1 MNILFWKK
9 KNQKLY
15 PRSFAKRLTW
25 RIMLT
30 LFIVMGIISSIIVLI
45 CWAIALTSVAGI
57 TDRQLE
63 YKAKSVEKTLT
74 EVYVATI
81 NTVPDIEDNLHRPDR
96 MQGVMKRIVE
106 LNPHIRSCGI
116 SFRENYYP
124 QKGRWFCPYAQR
136 RDSDSI
142 VIMQTIGG
150 DEYDYLDKPWFQEA
164 MKAKEGYWSAPF
176 FDGTDNKTPL
186 VAYLVPIRDERDS
199 TVAVLGVDLSL
210 EYLADDISKQLFSFK
225 DEKEKWSAEKE
236 VYYFIADSAGI
247 YLAHPD
253 KQRIVRQNYVNIAKL
268 TADSTD
274 DYVGRVILK
283 EHQSGHLMTDNEGN
297 DIVIDGEKVMINYTS
312 LEHTPWTIVMVF
324 PTFFVNVISYIIGGL
339 LLFFI
344 LIGLLVVFFAGRRGI
359 KKTSEP
365 LRQLAVSADEVA
377 KGNFDTHLP
386 NIKSRD
392 EIHQLRDS
400 FENMQQSLTRYVN
413 ELRDTTAQNAAM
425 ENELK
430 IAHDIQMSML
440 PKTFPPYPERDDIDI
455 YGMLTPAKAVGGDLF
470 DFYIRDNQL
479 FFCIGDVSGKG
490 IPASL
495 FMSVTRSLFRNI
507 SAHVAFPERIAFAL
521 NNALTENN
529 DTYMF
534 VTLFTGVLDLATGHL
549 RYCNAGHN
557 SPLLIGCNVEDCEP
571 HSDLQVGDCVPHS
584 DLQVGDCVPHSDLQV
599 RELSCLSNLPLGIM
613 ADFQF
618 EAQEVD
624 IASQTTI
631 FLFTDG
637 LNEAENA
644 VQEQF
649 GDDRIMAVANRLL
662 AERQY
667 QPLNITYEM
676 YQAVHTFVAG
686 AEQSDDLTM
695 LAIQYTK
702 KQ

>member
-1 MNILFWKK
+1 MNIFFWKK
-9 KNQKLY
+9 KSQKPY

-30 LFIVMGIISSIIVLI
+30 LFIVMGIISAIIVFIGWMITL
-45 CWAIALTSVAGI
+45 AGVSSV

-63 YKAKSVEKTLT
+63 YKAKSVEQILT
-74 EVYVATI
+74 EVYVATV

-136 RDSDSI
+136 SDSDSI
-142 VIMQTIGG
+142 VVTHTIGG
-150 DEYDYLDKPWFQEA
+150 KEQDYLQKAWFQEA
-164 MKAKEGYWSAPF
+164 MKAKEDYWSKPF
-176 FDGTDNKTPL
+176 FDSSDQKTPL
-186 VAYLVPIRDERDS
+186 VAYLAPIRDEHDS

-210 EYLADDISKQLFSFK
+210 ELLADDISKKMFSFK
-225 DEKEKWSAEKE
+225 DDTERWSAEKE
-236 VYYFIADSAGI
+236 MYYFITDSTGT
-247 YLAHPD
+247 YLLHPD
-253 KQRIVRQNYVNIAKL
+253 KQRIVRQNFNDIAKQTNDL
-268 TADSTD
+268 SD
-274 DYVGRVILK
+274 DYLGRVIL
-283 EHQSGHLMTDNEGN
+283 ERNESGHLMTDDHGN
-297 DIVIDGEKVMINYTS
+297 DLMIDGEEVVINYKS
-312 LEHTPWTIVMVF
+312 LGHTPWTMFMVLPSF
-324 PTFFVNVISYIIGGL
+324 YIEVISYIIGGL

-344 LIGLLVVFFAGRRGI
+344 LTGLIVVFFTGRKRI
-359 KKTSEP
+359 KKAAEP
-365 LRQLAVSADEVA
+365 LKQLAVSADEVA

-386 NIKSRD
+386 DIKSRD

-400 FENMQQSLTRYVN
+400 FENMQHSLTRYVG
-413 ELRDTTAQNAAM
+413 ELRDTTAQKAAM
-425 ENELK
+425 ESELK

-455 YGMLTPAKAVGGDLF
+455 YGTLTPAKAVGGDLF

-490 IPASL
+490 IPASM
-495 FMSVTRSLFRNI
+495 FMAVTRSLFRNI
-507 SAHVAFPERIAFAL
+507 SGHVAHPERIAYTL
-521 NNALTENN
+521 NNALTEGNETN
-529 DTYMF
+529 MF

-549 RYCNAGHN
+549 CYCNAGHN
-557 SPLLIGCNVEDCEP
+557 APLLIGRG
-571 HSDLQVGDCVPHS
+571 VGDLPCQP
-584 DLQVGDCVPHSDLQV
+584 
-599 RELSCLSNLPLGIM
+599 NLPLGIL
-613 ADFQF
+613 AEFQF

-624 IASQTTI
+624 LDPDTTI

-644 VQEQF
+644 CHEQF
-649 GDDRIMAVANRLL
+649 GDERIAEVASRLL
-662 AERQY
+662 AKRQH

-676 YQAVHTFVAG
+676 YQAVHSFVAG

-695 LAIQYTK
+695 LAIQYTNK
-702 KQ
+702 KL

>member
-1 MNILFWKK
+1 MAYHA
-9 KNQKLY
+9 Y
-15 PRSFAKRLTW
+15 PIYCDGYYFCYYRVH
-25 RIMLT
+25 
-30 LFIVMGIISSIIVLI
+30 LFIVMGIISAIIVCI
-45 CWAIALTSVAGI
+45 CWAITLTSVSGI

-63 YKAKSVEKTLT
+63 YKAKTVEQILT
-74 EVYVATI
+74 EVYVATV

-142 VIMQTIGG
+142 VILQTIGG
-150 DEYDYLDKPWFQEA
+150 LKQDYLNEVWFQEA
-164 MKAKEGYWSAPF
+164 MKAKEGYWSKPF
-176 FDGTDNKTPL
+176 FDGTDQKTPL

-210 EYLADDISKQLFSFK
+210 DYLADDISNEFFSFNSRK
-225 DEKEKWSAEKE
+225 DGWSAEKNI
-236 VYYFIADSAGI
+236 YYFVSDSTGT
-247 YLAHPD
+247 YLVHPD
-253 KQRIVRQNYVNIAKL
+253 KNRIVNQNYNDIAKL
-268 TADSTD
+268 TANPSD
-274 DYVGRVILK
+274 DYLGQILMK
-283 EHQSGHLMTDNEGN
+283 HESGHLMTDGRGN
-297 DIVIDGEKVMINYTS
+297 DLVIDGEKVMVNFKS
-312 LEHTPWTIVMVF
+312 LEHTPWTMFMVL
-324 PTFFVNVISYIIGGL
+324 PTFFVDVIFYILGGL

-344 LIGLLVVFFAGRRGI
+344 LIGLIVVFFAGRRGI
-359 KKTSEP
+359 KKSSEP
-365 LRQLAVSADEVA
+365 LRQLALSANEVA

-386 NIKSRD
+386 GIHSRD

-413 ELRDTTAQNAAM
+413 ELRDTTAQKAAM
-425 ENELK
+425 ESELK

-470 DFYIRDNQL
+470 DFYIRDEKL

-490 IPASL
+490 IPASM
-495 FMSVTRSLFRNI
+495 FMAVTRSLFRNI
-507 SAHVAFPERIAFAL
+507 SAHVVLPEHIAYAL
-521 NNALTENN
+521 NNALTEGNETN
-529 DTYMF
+529 MF

-549 RYCNAGHN
+549 HYCNAGHN
-557 SPLLIGCNVEDCEP
+557 APLLVGCDVED
-571 HSDLQVGDCVPHS
+571 SVPHA
-584 DLQVGDCVPHSDLQV
+584 DPQV
-599 RELSCLSNLPLGIM
+599 RELPCLPNLPLGIM
-613 ADFQF
+613 GEFQF

-624 IASQTTI
+624 LDPDTTI

-644 VQEQF
+644 FHEQF
-649 GDDRIMAVANRLL
+649 GDERIVEVANRLL
-662 AERQY
+662 AKREH
-667 QPLNITYEM
+667 QPINITYEM
-676 YQAVHTFVAG
+676 FKAVHTFVNG

-695 LAIQYTK
+695 LAIQYTN

>member
-1 MNILFWKK
+1 MQAIILLLAVDVMNIFFWKK
-9 KNQKLY
+9 KNQNPY

-30 LFIVMGIISSIIVLI
+30 LFIVMGIISAIIVCI
-45 CWAIALTSVAGI
+45 CWAITLTSVSGI

-63 YKAKSVEKTLT
+63 YKTKTVEQILT
-74 EVYVATI
+74 EVYVATV

-142 VIMQTIGG
+142 VILQTIGG
-150 DEYDYLDKPWFQEA
+150 LKQDYLNEAWFQEA
-164 MKAKEGYWSAPF
+164 MKAKEGYWSKPF
-176 FDGTDNKTPL
+176 FDGTDQKTPL

-210 EYLADDISKQLFSFK
+210 DYLADDISNEFFSFNSRK
-225 DEKEKWSAEKE
+225 DGWSAEKNI
-236 VYYFIADSAGI
+236 YYFVSDSTGT
-247 YLAHPD
+247 YLVHPD
-253 KQRIVRQNYVNIAKL
+253 KNRIVNQNYNDIAKL
-268 TADSTD
+268 TASPSD
-274 DYVGRVILK
+274 DYLGQILMK
-283 EHQSGHLMTDNEGN
+283 HESGHLMTDGRGN
-297 DIVIDGEKVMINYTS
+297 DLVIDGEKVMVNFKS
-312 LEHTPWTIVMVF
+312 LEHTPWTMFMVL
-324 PTFFVNVISYIIGGL
+324 PTFFVDVIFYILGGL

-344 LIGLLVVFFAGRRGI
+344 LIGLIVVFFAGRRGI
-359 KKTSEP
+359 KKSSEP
-365 LRQLAVSADEVA
+365 LRQLALSANEVA

-386 NIKSRD
+386 KIKSRD

-400 FENMQQSLTRYVN
+400 FENMQQSLTLYVN
-413 ELRDTTAQNAAM
+413 ELRDTTAQKAAM
-425 ENELK
+425 ESELK

-470 DFYIRDNQL
+470 DFYIRDEKL

-490 IPASL
+490 IPASM
-495 FMSVTRSLFRNI
+495 FMAVTRSLFRNI
-507 SAHVAFPERIAFAL
+507 SAHVVLPEHIAYAL
-521 NNALTENN
+521 NNALTEGNETN
-529 DTYMF
+529 MF

-549 RYCNAGHN
+549 HYCNAGHN
-557 SPLLIGCNVEDCEP
+557 APLLVGCDVED
-571 HSDLQVGDCVPHS
+571 SVPHA
-584 DLQVGDCVPHSDLQV
+584 DPQV
-599 RELSCLSNLPLGIM
+599 RELPCLPNLPLGIM
-613 ADFQF
+613 GEFQF

-624 IASQTTI
+624 LDPDSTI

-644 VQEQF
+644 FHEQF
-649 GDDRIMAVANRLL
+649 GDERIMEVANRLL
-662 AERQY
+662 AKREH
-667 QPLNITYEM
+667 QPINITYEM
-676 YQAVHTFVAG
+676 FQAVHNFVNG

-695 LAIQYTK
+695 LAIQYTS

>member
-1 MNILFWKK
+1 MQAIILLLAVDVMNIFFLLF
-9 KNQKLY
+9 KNQNPY

-30 LFIVMGIISSIIVLI
+30 LFIVMGIISAIIVCI
-45 CWAIALTSVAGI
+45 CWAITLTSVSGI

-63 YKAKSVEKTLT
+63 YKAKTVEQILT
-74 EVYVATI
+74 EVYVATV

-142 VIMQTIGG
+142 VILQTIGG
-150 DEYDYLDKPWFQEA
+150 LKQDYLNEAWFQEA
-164 MKAKEGYWSAPF
+164 MKAKEGYWSKPF
-176 FDGTDNKTPL
+176 FDGTDQKTPL

-210 EYLADDISKQLFSFK
+210 DYLADDISNEFFSFNSRK
-225 DEKEKWSAEKE
+225 DGWSAEKNI
-236 VYYFIADSAGI
+236 YYFVSDSTGT
-247 YLAHPD
+247 YLVHPD
-253 KQRIVRQNYVNIAKL
+253 KNRIVNQNYNDIAKL
-268 TADSTD
+268 TANPSD
-274 DYVGRVILK
+274 DYLGQILMK
-283 EHQSGHLMTDNEGN
+283 HESGHLMTDGRGN
-297 DIVIDGEKVMINYTS
+297 DLVIDGEKVMLNFKS
-312 LEHTPWTIVMVF
+312 LEHTPWTMFMVL
-324 PTFFVNVISYIIGGL
+324 PTFFVDVIFYILGGL

-344 LIGLLVVFFAGRRGI
+344 LIGLIVVFFAGRRGI
-359 KKTSEP
+359 KKSSEP
-365 LRQLAVSADEVA
+365 LRQLALSANEVA

-386 NIKSRD
+386 KIKSRD

-400 FENMQQSLTRYVN
+400 FENMQQSLTLYVN
-413 ELRDTTAQNAAM
+413 ELRDTTAQKAAM
-425 ENELK
+425 ESELK

-470 DFYIRDNQL
+470 DFYIRDEKL

-490 IPASL
+490 IPASM
-495 FMSVTRSLFRNI
+495 FMAVTRSLFRNI
-507 SAHVAFPERIAFAL
+507 SAHVVLPEHIAYAL
-521 NNALTENN
+521 NNALTEGNETN
-529 DTYMF
+529 MF

-549 RYCNAGHN
+549 HYCNAGHN
-557 SPLLIGCNVEDCEP
+557 APLLVGCDVED
-571 HSDLQVGDCVPHS
+571 SVPHA
-584 DLQVGDCVPHSDLQV
+584 DPQV
-599 RELSCLSNLPLGIM
+599 RELPCLPNLPLGIM
-613 ADFQF
+613 GEFQF

-624 IASQTTI
+624 LDPDTTI

-644 VQEQF
+644 FHEQF
-649 GDDRIMAVANRLL
+649 GDERIMEVANRLL
-662 AERQY
+662 AQREH
-667 QPLNITYEM
+667 QPINITYEM
-676 YQAVHTFVAG
+676 FQAVHNFVNG

-695 LAIQYTK
+695 LAIQYTR

>member
-1 MNILFWKK
+1 MNIFFWH
-9 KNQKLY
+9 QKDKRPY

-30 LFIVMGIISSIIVLI
+30 LFIVMGIISAIIVYIGWMITLASVTGI
-45 CWAIALTSVAGI
+45 CN
-57 TDRQLE
+57 RQLE
-63 YKAKSVEKTLT
+63 YRAKIVEQTLT

-106 LNPHIRSCGI
+106 LNPHVRSCGI

-136 RDSDSI
+136 SDSDSI
-142 VIMQTIGG
+142 VLMQTIGG
-150 DEYDYLDKPWFQEA
+150 KEQDYLNEAWFKEA
-164 MKAKEGYWSAPF
+164 MTAKEAYWSKPF
-176 FDGTDNKTPL
+176 FDGTDHKTPL

-210 EYLADDISKQLFSFK
+210 ELLVSDLLSDYFRYRDDDTGQ
-225 DEKEKWSAEKE
+225 WSAEQKT
-236 VYYFIADSAGI
+236 YYFITDSAGT
-247 YLAHPD
+247 YLSHPD
-253 KQRIVRQNYVNIAKL
+253 KQRIIRQNYNDIAKL
-268 TADSTD
+268 TANASD
-274 DYVGRVILK
+274 DYVGRVLFK
-283 EHQSGHLMTDNEGN
+283 NQGSGHLMTDDHGN
-297 DIVIDGEKVMINYTS
+297 DILIDGEEVMINYKS
-312 LEHTPWTIVMVF
+312 LDHTPWTMVMVL
-324 PTFFVNVISYIIGGL
+324 PTFFIEVISYVVGGL

-344 LIGLLVVFFAGRRGI
+344 LIGLIVVFFAGRRGI
-359 KKTSEP
+359 KKSSEP
-365 LRQLAVSADEVA
+365 LKQLAVSADEVA

-386 NIKSRD
+386 AIHSRD

-413 ELRDTTAQNAAM
+413 ELRDTTAQKAAM
-425 ENELK
+425 ESELK
-430 IAHDIQMSML
+430 IAHDIQMDML

-455 YGMLTPAKAVGGDLF
+455 YGTLTPAKAVGGDLF

-490 IPASL
+490 IPASM
-495 FMSVTRSLFRNI
+495 FMAVTRSLFRNI
-507 SAHVAFPERIAFAL
+507 SAHVALPDHIAYSL
-521 NNALTENN
+521 NNALSENN
-529 DTYMF
+529 DSNLF

-557 SPLLIGCNVEDCEP
+557 APLL
-571 HSDLQVGDCVPHS
+571 VGRDA
-584 DLQVGDCVPHSDLQV
+584 GDCVPHSDLQV
-599 RELSCLSNLPLGIM
+599 RELPCQPNLPLGIM
-613 ADFQF
+613 AEFQF

-624 IASQTTI
+624 LDPGTTI

-644 VQEQF
+644 LHEQF
-649 GDDRIMAVANRLL
+649 GDKRIAEVANRLL
-662 AERQY
+662 AKGEH
-667 QPLNITYEM
+667 QPINIIYEM
-676 YQAVHTFVAG
+676 YQAVHNFVNG

-695 LAIQYTK
+695 LAIQYK
-702 KQ
+702 

>member
-1 MNILFWKK
+1 MNIFFWNKK
-9 KNQKLY
+9 DKRPY

-30 LFIVMGIISSIIVLI
+30 LFIVMGIISAIIVLI
-45 CWAIALTSVAGI
+45 CWAIALTGLTGI

-136 RDSDSI
+136 SDSDSI
-142 VIMQTIGG
+142 VLMQTIGG
-150 DEYDYLDKPWFQEA
+150 KEQDYLNEAWFKEA
-164 MKAKEGYWSAPF
+164 MTAKEGYWAKPF
-176 FDGTDNKTPL
+176 FDGNDSETPL

-199 TVAVLGVDLSL
+199 TVAVLGVDISLVDLSRDVSVVFFDG
-210 EYLADDISKQLFSFK
+210 ERFSK
-225 DEKEKWSAEKE
+225 EWSAEEKM
-236 VYYFIADSAGI
+236 YYFIVDSTGTF
-247 YLAHPD
+247 LVHPD
-253 KQRIVRQNYVNIAKL
+253 KQRIVNQNYNDIAKL
-268 TADSTD
+268 TADPSD
-274 DYVGRVILK
+274 DYIGQILL
-283 EHQSGHLMTDNEGN
+283 EHGSGHLMTDDDGN
-297 DIVIDGEKVMINYTS
+297 DLVIDGETVMINYKS
-312 LEHTPWTIVMVF
+312 LEHTPWTMVLVF
-324 PTFFVNVISYIIGGL
+324 PVFYINVASYILGGL

-344 LIGLLVVFFAGRRGI
+344 LIGLIVVFFAGRRGI

-377 KGNFDTHLP
+377 KGNFETHLP
-386 NIKSRD
+386 DIQSRD

-413 ELRDTTAQNAAM
+413 ELRDTTAQKASM
-425 ENELK
+425 ESELK
-430 IAHDIQMSML
+430 IAHDIQMDML

-455 YGMLTPAKAVGGDLF
+455 YGTLTPAKAVGGDLF
-470 DFYIRDNQL
+470 DFYIRDEKL

-490 IPASL
+490 IPASM
-495 FMSVTRSLFRNI
+495 FMAVTRSLFRNI
-507 SAHVAFPERIAFAL
+507 SAHVSLPDHIAYTL
-521 NNALTENN
+521 NNALSENN
-529 DTYMF
+529 DSNLF
-534 VTLFTGVLDLATGHL
+534 VTLFTGVLDLTNGHL
-549 RYCNAGHN
+549 CYCNAGHN
-557 SPLLIGCNVEDCEP
+557 APLLVGAG
-571 HSDLQVGDCVPHS
+571 VGDLP
-584 DLQVGDCVPHSDLQV
+584 
-599 RELSCLSNLPLGIM
+599 CLPNLPLGIL
-613 ADFQF
+613 AEFQF

-624 IASQTTI
+624 LDPGTTI

-644 VQEQF
+644 FHEQF
-649 GDDRIMAVANRLL
+649 GDERIAEVANRLL
-662 AERQY
+662 AKREH
-667 QPLNITYEM
+667 QPINIAYVM
-676 YQAVHTFVAG
+676 YQAVHNFVNG

-695 LAIQYTK
+695 LAIQYK
-702 KQ
+702 EVRG

>member
-1 MNILFWKK
+1 MQAIILLLAVDVMNIFFWKK
-9 KNQKLY
+9 KNQNPY

-30 LFIVMGIISSIIVLI
+30 LFIVMGIISAIIVCI
-45 CWAIALTSVAGI
+45 CWAITLTSVSGI

-63 YKAKSVEKTLT
+63 YKAKTMEQILT
-74 EVYVATI
+74 EVYVATV

-142 VIMQTIGG
+142 VILQTIGG
-150 DEYDYLDKPWFQEA
+150 LKQDYLNEAWFQEA
-164 MKAKEGYWSAPF
+164 MKAKEGYWSKPF
-176 FDGTDNKTPL
+176 FDGTDQKTPL

-210 EYLADDISKQLFSFK
+210 DYLADDISNEFFSFNSRK
-225 DEKEKWSAEKE
+225 DGWSAEKNI
-236 VYYFIADSAGI
+236 YYFVSDSTGT
-247 YLAHPD
+247 YLVHPD
-253 KQRIVRQNYVNIAKL
+253 KNRIVNQNYNDIAKL
-268 TADSTD
+268 TANPSD
-274 DYVGRVILK
+274 DYLGQILMK
-283 EHQSGHLMTDNEGN
+283 HESGHLMTDGRGN
-297 DIVIDGEKVMINYTS
+297 DLVIDGEKVMVNFKS
-312 LEHTPWTIVMVF
+312 LEHTPWTMFMVL
-324 PTFFVNVISYIIGGL
+324 PTFFVDVIFYILGGL

-344 LIGLLVVFFAGRRGI
+344 LIGLIVVFFAGRRGI
-359 KKTSEP
+359 KKSSEP
-365 LRQLAVSADEVA
+365 LRQLALSANEVA

-386 NIKSRD
+386 KIKSRD

-400 FENMQQSLTRYVN
+400 FENMQQSLTLYVN
-413 ELRDTTAQNAAM
+413 ELRDTTAQKAAM
-425 ENELK
+425 ESELK

-470 DFYIRDNQL
+470 DFYIRDEKL

-490 IPASL
+490 IPASM
-495 FMSVTRSLFRNI
+495 FMAVTRSLFRNI
-507 SAHVAFPERIAFAL
+507 SAHVVLPEHIAYAL
-521 NNALTENN
+521 NNALTEGNETN
-529 DTYMF
+529 MF

-549 RYCNAGHN
+549 HYCNAGHN
-557 SPLLIGCNVEDCEP
+557 APLLVGCDVED
-571 HSDLQVGDCVPHS
+571 SVPHA
-584 DLQVGDCVPHSDLQV
+584 DPQV
-599 RELSCLSNLPLGIM
+599 RELPCLPNLPLGIM
-613 ADFQF
+613 GEFQF

-624 IASQTTI
+624 LDPDTTI

-644 VQEQF
+644 FHEQF
-649 GDDRIMAVANRLL
+649 GDERIMEVANRLL
-662 AERQY
+662 AKREH
-667 QPLNITYEM
+667 QPINITYEM
-676 YQAVHTFVAG
+676 FQAVHNFVNG

-695 LAIQYTK
+695 LAIQYTS

>member
-1 MNILFWKK
+1 MKFWKK
-9 KNQKLY
+9 KNQKPY

-30 LFIVMGIISSIIVLI
+30 LFIVMGIISAIIVGI
-45 CWAIALTSVAGI
+45 AWIIALASVSGV

-63 YKAKSVEKTLT
+63 YKAKSVEMVLT
-74 EVYVATI
+74 EVYVATV

-142 VIMQTIGG
+142 VVMQTIGG
-150 DEYDYLDKPWFQEA
+150 KEQDYLNKTWFQEA
-164 MKAKEGYWSAPF
+164 MKAKEGYWSKPF
-176 FDGTDNKTPL
+176 FDGTDQQTPL
-186 VAYLVPIRDERDS
+186 VAYLVPIHDENDS

-210 EYLADDISKQLFSFK
+210 ECLAENISKRSFIFNGET
-225 DEKEKWSAEKE
+225 DKWSAEKE
-236 VYYFIADSAGI
+236 AYYFITDSAGT
-247 YLAHPD
+247 YLLHPD
-253 KQRIVRQNYVNIAKL
+253 KQRIIHQNFNEIAKL
-268 TADSTD
+268 TADTSD
-274 DYVGRVILK
+274 DYIGRVVLK
-283 EHQSGHLMTDNEGN
+283 EHESGHLMTDDNGN
-297 DIVIDGEKVMINYTS
+297 DLVIDGEKVMINYIS
-312 LEHTPWTIVMVF
+312 LDYTPWTMVLVF
-324 PTFFVNVISYIIGGL
+324 PSFFVNVVSYIIGGL

-344 LIGLLVVFFAGRRGI
+344 LTGLIVVFFTGRRRI
-359 KKTSEP
+359 KKAAQP
-365 LRQLAVSADEVA
+365 LKQLAASADEVA
-377 KGNFDTHLP
+377 KGNFETRLP
-386 NIKSRD
+386 DIKTRD

-400 FENMQQSLTRYVN
+400 FENMQHSLTRYVN
-413 ELRDTTAQNAAM
+413 ELRDTTAQKASM
-425 ENELK
+425 ESELK
-430 IAHDIQMSML
+430 VAHDIQMSML

-455 YGMLTPAKAVGGDLF
+455 YGTLTPAKAVGGDLF

-490 IPASL
+490 IPASM
-495 FMSVTRSLFRNI
+495 FMAVTRSLFRNI
-507 SAHVAFPERIAFAL
+507 SAHVAYPERIAYTL
-521 NNALTENN
+521 NNALTEGNETN
-529 DTYMF
+529 LF

-557 SPLLIGCNVEDCEP
+557 APLLLGRE
-571 HSDLQVGDCVPHS
+571 VGDCVS
-584 DLQVGDCVPHSDLQV
+584 HSDLQV
-599 RELSCLSNLPLGIM
+599 RELPCLPNLPLGILGE
-613 ADFQF
+613 FQF

-624 IASQTTI
+624 LDTDTTI

-644 VQEQF
+644 FHKQF
-649 GDDRIMAVANRLL
+649 GDERIVEVANRLL
-662 AERQY
+662 AKREH
-667 QPLNITYEM
+667 QPINITYEM
-676 YQAVHTFVAG
+676 YQAVHDFVNG

-695 LAIQYTK
+695 LAIQYTN